1 MPNAMVQAAYWGAP
15 RNSSAASPAAV
26 AGWVLL
32 VLLAQVI
39 LAAVPLAVILAF
51 TKLRN
56 NRLSVRLGV
65 IVWSI
70 AVTVAMLVMA
80 TTTGVAGSA

>member
-1 MPNAMVQAAYWGAP
+1 MPNAIVQAAYWGAP
-15 RNSSAASPAAV
+15 RNPSAASPAAV

-65 IVWSI
+65 IVWSV
-70 AVTVAMLVMA
+70 AVTVAMLAMA

>member
-1 MPNAMVQAAYWGAP
+1 MPNAIVQAAYWGAP

-70 AVTVAMLVMA
+70 AVTVAMLAMA

>member
-32 VLLAQVI
+32 VILAQVI

-56 NRLSVRLGV
+56 NRLSARLGV

-70 AVTVAMLVMA
+70 AVTVAMLGLA
-80 TTTGVAGSA
+80 TTTGTAGSA